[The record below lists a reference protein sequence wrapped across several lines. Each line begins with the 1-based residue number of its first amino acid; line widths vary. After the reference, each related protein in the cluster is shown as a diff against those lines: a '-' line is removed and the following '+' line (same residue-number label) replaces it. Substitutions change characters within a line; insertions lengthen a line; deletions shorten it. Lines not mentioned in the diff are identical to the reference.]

1 MWFVIKLIIVSFIST
16 VALFGALGSENDL
29 PGLRVS
35 GIVWFLFVWS
45 CMPKGE
51 RTKEREKE
59 RQIDEMLRDIDRRY
73 QR

>member
-16 VALFGALGSENDL
+16 VALFGALDSENDL
-29 PGLRVS
+29 PGLIVS

-45 CMPKGE
+45 CMPTGE
-51 RTKEREKE
+51 RRKEREKE